1 MKILYDYQIFQSQK
15 IGGISKYFTEIIAHF
30 AKKNKFEVAILVSNN
45 KHLSV
50 HFNHLLKPRRIIT
63 TADFFKKY
71 NFRGKLRVYH
81 LFKRIFPFVFNE
93 YNRINYDYST
103 SKLKRNNFDI
113 FHPTYYDPYFL
124 DFLKNKPFV
133 LTVHDMI
140 HEKFIELFH
149 EDVSAQPTIENKK
162 KLIIKASHIIAISE
176 NTKKDIIEIYGVSES
191 KISVVYHATSI
202 LENQYVD
209 LDLPKEYILFVG
221 SRYNYKNFRGFVE
234 SIAELL
240 IENEMNLLCIG
251 QAFNPSEIDFLK
263 ELNIQN
269 HCHHKIVNDSELY
282 QIYNSA
288 LFFVFPSYYE
298 GFGIPVLE
306 AFQSRCPVLLSNTSC
321 FPEIAQDA
329 AIYFDP
335 YIKKDMREKVEYMIQ
350 NKEVRE
356 DLIRKG
362 TKRVQ
367 DFNWTISSE
376 QTAEVYLKVLKNS

>member
-30 AKKNKFEVAILVSNN
+30 PKKNKSEVAVILTEN

-50 HFNHLLKPRRIIT
+50 HFNQLLKPRRIIT
-63 TADFFKKY
+63 SANFFKKN
-71 NFRGKLRVYH
+71 NFRGKLRLYN

-93 YNRINYDYST
+93 YNRINYEYSIC
-103 SKLKRNNFDI
+103 KLKRNNFDI
-113 FHPTYYDPYFL
+113 FHPTYYDTYFL
-124 DFLKNKPFV
+124 DHLNNKPFV

-140 HEKFIELFH
+140 HEKFRELFH
-149 EDVSAQPTIENKK
+149 DDASAQPTIENKK
-162 KLIIKASHIIAISE
+162 KLITKASHIIAISE

-209 LDLPKEYILFVG
+209 LDLPKDYILFVG

-240 IENEMNLLCIG
+240 IEKEITLLCIG
-251 QAFNPSEIDFLK
+251 QAFNQSEIDFLK

-282 QIYNSA
+282 QIYNAA

-298 GFGIPVLE
+298 GFGIPILE

-329 AIYFDP
+329 ALYFDP
-335 YIKKDMREKVEYMIQ
+335 YSKQDMREKVGYMIQ

-362 TKRVQ
+362 TKRVK

-376 QTAEVYLKVLKNS
+376 QTSEVYMKVFKKK